1 MAGLCSVSVWMS
13 WAPPAEGLT
22 KGKPPFPVASGEA
35 LCPPGYQVRLW
46 GTAVLSP
53 GPWGLGALA
62 IPGDYQ
68 HGGRREVRRLR
79 SQETPSSHLT
89 SAIRT
94 LVPLWAVSPGLSY
107 R

>member
-1 MAGLCSVSVWMS
+1 MS

-22 KGKPPFPVASGEA
+22 KGKSPFPVASGEA

-53 GPWGLGALA
+53 GPRSPGALA

-68 HGGRREVRRLR
+68 HGGAEGGAQTSESGGPEFPPHLCH
-79 SQETPSSHLT
+79 SHL
-89 SAIRT
+89 SA
-94 LVPLWAVSPGLSY
+94 PLGCVSRSHY